1 MPPAY
6 AERAS
11 DDRSVGFD
19 VDSLSNADLLA
30 HLLNRGG
37 ATLLVAGG
45 ATSIARDV
53 LDALGGISGLSRAG
67 ADELAALLPVAKR
80 FVPAETARSVVA
92 AFELGRRVAAEPSS
106 ERLRLRDTRDVAAWG
121 MNRLGALEHE
131 ELWLLA
137 LDGQNRLR
145 AARRVAQGGLHG
157 VSLRAADPLRHALR
171 VAASGFVLVHNHPSG
186 DPQPSKEDV
195 AFTRAVAEAA
205 VVVGVPLLDHVVVTR
220 DSFASVSMPE
230 VG

>member
-1 MPPAY
+1 MAHAY
-6 AERAS
+6 AERAN
-11 DDRSVGFD
+11 DDGLPKFD
-19 VDSLSNADLLA
+19 VDALSNADLLA
-30 HLLNRGG
+30 YLLNRGG

-45 ATSIARDV
+45 ATSIARNL
-53 LDALGGISGLSRAG
+53 LDALGGLSGLARAS
-67 ADELAALLPVAKR
+67 ADELAALLPTAKR
-80 FVPAETARSVVA
+80 FVPAETARTVVA
-92 AFELGRRVAAEPSS
+92 AFEIGRRVAAEPVA
-106 ERLRLRDTRDVAAWG
+106 EQLRLRDTRDVAAWG
-121 MNRLGALEHE
+121 MSRLGALEHE

-157 VSLRAADPLRHALR
+157 VSIRAADPLRHALR
-171 VAASGFVLVHNHPSG
+171 AAASGFVLVHNHPSG

-220 DSFASVSMPE
+220 ASFESVPMPE
-230 VG
+230 AR